1 MKPEERIRL
10 QHMPDAAQKAVDF
23 AGHLSLSSF
32 TKDEKL
38 TLSVT
43 RLIEIM
49 GEAAIRVSDD
59 LKEEHPDIPW
69 PQIISTRNRLIHGY
83 FDVDLA
89 IVHRIIIEDLPP
101 LITQL
106 QSLLKR

>member
-1 MKPEERIRL
+1 MKPEDKIRL
-10 QHMPDAAQKAVDF
+10 QHMLDAAQKAANF

-49 GEAAIRVSDD
+49 GEAAVRVSDD
-59 LKEEHPDIPW
+59 LKEEHPDILW
-69 PQIISTRNRLIHGY
+69 SQIISTRNRLIHGY

-89 IVHRIIIEDLPP
+89 IVHRIVTQDLPP
-101 LITQL
+101 LIAHL
-106 QSLLKR
+106 KSLLKR